1 MAYEVAA
8 CRQWEDLH
16 GFQERLEVDRPV
28 TEDRGRTSGRE
39 ELLDHGLNIAGVY
52 FKEMNRVP
60 LLGREKEIE
69 LAKRIRLGET
79 KVHRIL
85 MKLSTRL
92 KTTTRFSREP
102 AEDDTD
108 PKSLRPFKQEVRTA
122 VAEALGTK
130 DGLPGVDQDR
140 LRDLLAELK
149 KAETDVQAARSEMI
163 QSNLRLVVSIAKS
176 YVNRGLS
183 FLDLIQE
190 GNLGLMRAVEKYDHR
205 RGFRFSTYSSWW
217 IRQAITRAL
226 ADKSRTVRIPIH
238 MLGMKSKVLETFQQL
253 IEELGRKP
261 RPEEVAKKANLALS
275 DVERVIE
282 LGQEPVSLDAPV
294 TEDGSKLEDLIENPD
309 GGPFHDDLLD
319 IMDQTKKTRDLLSLL
334 NSREEKI
341 LRFRFGIGEPSSC
354 TLEEVGRRFGI
365 SRERVRQIEQRALR
379 KLKKLPATMAIG
391 GLATEMAE

>member
-1 MAYEVAA
+1 MAYECTA

-16 GFQERLEVDRPV
+16 GFQERLEVDRCV
-28 TEDRGRTSGRE
+28 TEDRGQGSGSE
-39 ELLDHGLNIAGVY
+39 ELLDHGLNIAGTY

-60 LLGREKEIE
+60 LLGREREIE
-69 LAKRIRLGET
+69 LAKRIRLGES
-79 KVHRIL
+79 KVRRIL
-85 MKLSTRL
+85 LKLSTCL

-108 PKSLRPFKQEVRTA
+108 PKSLRPFKEEVRAA
-122 VAEALGTK
+122 VAEVLDMK

-149 KAETDVQAARSEMI
+149 KAEADVQAARSEMI

-176 YVNRGLS
+176 YLNRGLS

-190 GNLGLMRAVEKYDHR
+190 GNLGLMRAVEKYDYR

-238 MLGMKSKVLETFQQL
+238 MLGMRSKVLETFQQL
-253 IEELGRKP
+253 IEQLGRKP
-261 RPEEVAKKANLALS
+261 RPDEVAKGANLALS

-294 TEDGSKLEDLIENPD
+294 TEDGSKLKDLIENPD
-309 GGPFHDDLLD
+309 GVSFHDDLLD
-319 IMDQTKKTRDLLSLL
+319 TMDQTKKTRDLLSLL

-341 LRFRFGIGEPSSC
+341 LRFRFGIGEPSNY
-354 TLEEVGRRFGI
+354 TLEEVGKRFGI

-379 KLKKLPATMAIG
+379 KLKNLPATMAIG
-391 GLATEMAE
+391 DLVTGVAE

>member
-28 TEDRGRTSGRE
+28 TEDRGRPSGRE

-85 MKLSTRL
+85 MELSTRL

-108 PKSLRPFKQEVRTA
+108 PKSLRPFKQEVTTA
-122 VAEALGTK
+122 VAEVLETK

-149 KAETDVQAARSEMI
+149 KAETEVQAARSEMI

-261 RPEEVAKKANLALS
+261 RPEEVAKKANLTLS

-341 LRFRFGIGEPSSC
+341 LRFRFGIGEPSSY

-391 GLATEMAE
+391 GVATEMAE

>member
-1 MAYEVAA
+1 MAYGVAA
-8 CRQWEDLH
+8 CNQWEDLH
-16 GFQERLEVDRPV
+16 GLEERLEVDPCV
-28 TEDRGRTSGRE
+28 TEKRGQASDSA
-39 ELLDHGLNIAGVY
+39 ELLDHGLNIAGIY

-60 LLGREKEIE
+60 LLGRHKEID
-69 LAKRIRLGET
+69 LAKRIRLGES
-79 KVHRIL
+79 KVRRIL
-85 MKLSTRL
+85 MKLSACL

-108 PKSLRPFKQEVRTA
+108 PKSLRPFKQEVRAA
-122 VAEALGTK
+122 VAEILDTK
-130 DGLPGVDQDR
+130 DNLPGVDQDR

-149 KAETDVQAARSEMI
+149 KAEAHVQAAKSEMI

-176 YVNRGLS
+176 YLNRGLS

-190 GNLGLMRAVEKYDHR
+190 GNLGLMRAVEKYDYR

-261 RPEEVAKKANLALS
+261 RPEEIAKRANLALS
-275 DVERVIE
+275 DVERVTE

-309 GGPFHDDLLD
+309 GAPFHDDLLD
-319 IMDQTKKTRDLLSLL
+319 TMDQTKKTRDLLSLL
-334 NSREEKI
+334 NSREERI
-341 LRFRFGIGEPSSC
+341 LRFRFGIGEPSSY
-354 TLEEVGRRFGI
+354 TLEEVGKRFGI

-379 KLKKLPATMAIG
+379 KLKKLPTLTETG
-391 GLATEMAE
+391 GVVTGITP